1 MGKLP
6 ILLQVQ
12 STFDDLG
19 IDYPGCHPPVSFL
32 QPFFWLS
39 PLSLS
44 ITVRWERGP
53 AGFSCYTFLS
63 CNFKFGGRGD
73 LITYSRVG
81 YMKKKTINYGNLT
94 PVLNWLSSS
103 PFWKSD
109 PVANPSYNLS
119 VNSMSDQSILW
130 YSLKYLDTWIK
141 NIEPPSHCL
150 SHIIASCTVKA
161 GMYMIT

>member
-81 YMKKKTINYGNLT
+81 YMKKKQLIMVTSLQYWT
-94 PVLNWLSSS
+94 DWVLPPSGSQTQWPS
-103 PFWKSD
+103 
-109 PVANPSYNLS
+109 PSYNLS

-141 NIEPPSHCL
+141 NTEPPSHCL